1 MNKLRKIRY
10 EILLFAIN
18 AIYMVLELIASRLL
32 TPYFGSSNLVWTSVI
47 GIILLSSSMGNFIGG
62 KLADKNNIKK
72 NLKIIIIST
81 GISILVIPIIQINI
95 LSRVSTIISSLKIGA
110 IISTILLFFIPSMLI
125 GLISPIIVKLK
136 VKNVENVGK
145 VSGKISAI
153 ATIGN
158 LVGTFFGGFY
168 LVPMIGS
175 KQLLYI
181 LAMVTILLN
190 ILVEKEEKN
199 NIVMNIT
206 SITLC
211 LVCVAYFIYSVIQN
225 NINIEAM
232 VNNELNVLAN
242 FDTRYGNVKI
252 VNVKSNDDT
261 IRALMVG
268 KGFESASYIDDEK
281 KNELYSEYTK
291 YYDLMFNAN
300 IDINNVMMIGG
311 AGYSYPKY
319 YLNKYNDITIDV
331 IEIDEGITELAKKY
345 FFLQNIIEENNNSSR
360 INLICNDGR
369 VYLNSNTK
377 KYDAILNDAFTGSCP
392 VATLTT
398 IEAATLIHNSLN
410 NNGVYLTNIVGSLEG
425 ENSKFLKAEVKTLK
439 QVFKNVYIVPCN
451 RDENEIDAPHNNM
464 IVATDDII
472 HIEGNTKLELSENEY
487 VLTDNFCPV
496 DLLIPII

>member
-252 VNVKSNDDT
+252 VNVKSNDSLCGLD
-261 IRALMVG
+261 IRVTMLCLYKLNWAMFLLCLFCG
-268 KGFESASYIDDEK
+268 KF
-281 KNELYSEYTK
+281 
-291 YYDLMFNAN
+291 
-300 IDINNVMMIGG
+300 
-311 AGYSYPKY
+311 
-319 YLNKYNDITIDV
+319 
-331 IEIDEGITELAKKY
+331 
-345 FFLQNIIEENNNSSR
+345 
-360 INLICNDGR
+360 
-369 VYLNSNTK
+369 
-377 KYDAILNDAFTGSCP
+377 
-392 VATLTT
+392 
-398 IEAATLIHNSLN
+398 
-410 NNGVYLTNIVGSLEG
+410 
-425 ENSKFLKAEVKTLK
+425 
-439 QVFKNVYIVPCN
+439 
-451 RDENEIDAPHNNM
+451 
-464 IVATDDII
+464 
-472 HIEGNTKLELSENEY
+472 
-487 VLTDNFCPV
+487 
-496 DLLIPII
+496 

>member
-1 MNKLRKIRY
+1 MNKLKNIRY
-10 EILLFAIN
+10 EFLLFLIN
-18 AIYMVLELIASRLL
+18 AIYMILELIASRLL

-47 GIILLSSSMGNFIGG
+47 GIILFSSSMGNFIGG

-72 NLKIIIIST
+72 NLKIIILCT
-81 GISILVIPIIQINI
+81 GISILVIPIIQKNV
-95 LSRVSTIISSLKIGA
+95 LSQVSTIISSLKIGA
-110 IISTILLFFIPSMLI
+110 IIATMLLFFIPSMLI
-125 GLISPIIVKLK
+125 GLISPIVLKLK
-136 VKNVENVGK
+136 VNNVENVGK

-153 ATIGN
+153 ATIGS
-158 LVGTFFGGFY
+158 LVGTFVGGFY

-175 KQLLYI
+175 KQLLYL
-181 LAMVTILLN
+181 LAFITILLTFT
-190 ILVEKEEKN
+190 VEGDKT
-199 NIVMNIT
+199 I
-206 SITLC
+206 SIIGLAIC
-211 LVCVAYFIYSVIQN
+211 LVCGSGFVQSIVENQL
-225 NINIEAM
+225 NIEAM
-232 VNNELNVLAN
+232 VNGELNVLAN

-252 VNVKSNDDT
+252 VNVKSNDDI

-300 IDINNVMMIGG
+300 IEINNVMMIGG

-319 YLNKYNDITIDV
+319 YLNKYNNITIDV

-369 VYLNSNTK
+369 IYLNSNTK

-398 IEAATLIHNSLN
+398 IEAAKLIHDSLN

-425 ENSKFLKAEVKTLK
+425 ENSKFLKAEVNTLK
-439 QVFKNVYIVPCN
+439 QVFKNVYVVPCN
-451 RDENEIDAPHNNM
+451 RNENEIDVPHNNM
-464 IVATDDII
+464 IVASDDII
-472 HIEGNTKLELSENEY
+472 DIEGNAKLELSENEY
-487 VLTDNFCPV
+487 VLTDNFCPM

>member
-1 MNKLRKIRY
+1 MNKLKKVRY

-18 AIYMVLELIASRLL
+18 AIYMILELIASRLL

-62 KLADKNNIKK
+62 KLADKDNIKK
-72 NLKIIIIST
+72 NLKMIILFT
-81 GISILVIPIIQINI
+81 GISILVIPLIQINV
-95 LSRVSTIISSLKIGA
+95 LSQVSTIITSLKIGA

-125 GLISPIIVKLK
+125 GLISPIVVKLK
-136 VKNVENVGK
+136 VKNVENVGN
-145 VSGKISAI
+145 VSGMISAI
-153 ATIGN
+153 ATIGS
-158 LVGTFFGGFY
+158 LVGTFIGGFY

-181 LAMVTILLN
+181 LAVVTLLLS
-190 ILVEKEEKN
+190 ILVEKEKKKN
-199 NIVMNIT
+199 IIINIMN
-206 SITLC
+206 ITLC
-211 LVCVAYFIYSVIQN
+211 LICVVCFIYSIIQN
-225 NINIEAM
+225 ESNIKSM

-252 VNVKSNDDT
+252 ANVKSNDD
-261 IRALMVG
+261 IVRVLMVG
-268 KGFESASYIDDEK
+268 KGFESVSYIDDEK

-291 YYDLMFNAN
+291 YYDLIFNAN

-319 YLNKYNDITIDV
+319 YLNKYEDKNIDV

-398 IEAATLIHNSLN
+398 IEAAKLIHNSLN
-410 NNGVYLTNIVGSLEG
+410 ENGVYLTNIVGSLDG
-425 ENSKFLKAEVKTLK
+425 ENSKFLKAEVNTLH
-439 QVFKNVYIVPCN
+439 QVFKNVYVVPCN
-451 RDENEIDAPHNNM
+451 INENETNYPHNNM
-464 IVATDDII
+464 IVASDDDILL
-472 HIEGNTKLELSENEY
+472 ENTTKLNILENEY

>member
-1 MNKLRKIRY
+1 MNKLKKIRY

-18 AIYMVLELIASRLL
+18 AIYMILELIASRLL

-62 KLADKNNIKK
+62 KLADKDNIKK
-72 NLKIIIIST
+72 NLKMIILST
-81 GISILVIPIIQINI
+81 GISILVIPLIQINV
-95 LSRVSTIISSLKIGA
+95 LSQVSTIITSLKIGA

-125 GLISPIIVKLK
+125 GLISPIVVKLK

-145 VSGKISAI
+145 ISGMISAI
-153 ATIGN
+153 ATIGS
-158 LVGTFFGGFY
+158 LVGTFIGGFY

-181 LAMVTILLN
+181 LAVATILLS
-190 ILVEKEEKN
+190 ILVEKDEKKH
-199 NIVMNIT
+199 ITMNIM

-211 LVCVAYFIYSVIQN
+211 LICLGCFIYSIIQN
-225 NINIEAM
+225 ESNIKSM
-232 VNNELNVLAN
+232 VNNELNVSAN
-242 FDTRYGNVKI
+242 FDTQYGNVKI
-252 VNVKSNDDT
+252 VNVKSNDD
-261 IRALMVG
+261 IVRALTVG
-268 KGFESASYIDDEK
+268 KGFESASYIDEEK
-281 KNELYSEYTK
+281 RYELYSEYTK

-319 YLNKYNDITIDV
+319 YLNKYEGKTIDV
-331 IEIDEGITELAKKY
+331 IEIDGQITELAKKY
-345 FFLQNIIEENNNSSR
+345 FFLQDAIDKSSNK

-369 VYLNSNTK
+369 VHLNSNTK

-398 IEAATLIHNSLN
+398 IEAVTLIHDSLN
-410 NNGVYLTNIVGSLEG
+410 ENGVYLTNIVGSLDG
-425 ENSKFLKAEVKTLK
+425 ENAKFLKAEVNTLN
-439 QVFKNVYIVPCN
+439 QVFKNVYVVPCN
-451 RDENEIDAPHNNM
+451 RDESEKNSPHNNM
-464 IVATDDII
+464 IVASDDEIN
-472 HIEGNTKLELSENEY
+472 IEGNITLNISENEFI
-487 VLTDNFCPV
+487 LTDNFCPV